1 VSQATLEIPEAQTVK
16 KSWWKR
22 LVPTLRAWIYIL
34 PAGLLMF
41 VITFFPQA
49 YQGWMAFTDYR
60 IKNLRFN
67 IFDSA
72 TWETFGPPFVGIE
85 NFIRVLT
92 SDLAIEN
99 YDFVRLLWFNA
110 SWTVSNVFFHVV
122 LGVIIAL
129 VLKSKDLKGRGFY
142 RAIFVLPWAIPG
154 LIIAFTWRNMFDRRF
169 GAINQMI
176 ELLNQWFGL
185 SLNSDI
191 RWLEASEAPLYGIP
205 GLTLALIVLAPLVI
219 YGLLSLFQSSR
230 SVWFKLL
237 ITALIAYVTY
247 GMVDTIMGAPLSY
260 WAVLIANI
268 WLGWPFMTV
277 IATGALQ
284 SIPEEMY
291 EASRIDGAS
300 GWQQIWNITLPMIRP
315 AMVPAIMVG
324 TIWTFNNFN
333 VIFFISQGGP
343 FGRTEL
349 LVTQAY
355 KLVFTQR
362 VYGIAA
368 AFSIVVFFVLLF
380 ITLAQNRVTR
390 ATEAY
395 YE

>member
-1 VSQATLEIPEAQTVK
+1 MSQAALDVQEPKPLT
-16 KSWWKR
+16 KSLWKR
-22 LVPTLRAWIYIL
+22 LVPSVRAWAYIF
-34 PAGLLMF
+34 PAGLLML
-41 VITFFPQA
+41 IISFFPQA
-49 YQGWMAFTDYR
+49 YQAWMAFTDYR
-60 IKNLRFN
+60 LKNLRFN
-67 IFDSA
+67 VFDQA
-72 TWETFGPPFVGIE
+72 TWATFGPPFVGLE
-85 NFIRVLT
+85 NFIKVLT

-99 YDFVRLLWFNA
+99 YDFARLLWFNA
-110 SWTVSNVFFHVV
+110 SWTVTNVFFHVI
-122 LGVIIAL
+122 LGIIIAL

-169 GAINQMI
+169 GAINQLI
-176 ELLNQWFGL
+176 ELANRWFGL

-191 RWLEASEAPLYGIP
+191 RWLEASEAPFYGVP
-205 GLTLALIVLAPLVI
+205 GLVLASIVLAPILI
-219 YGLLSLFQSSR
+219 YGLISLFQSSR
-230 SVWFKLL
+230 SSWIKLV
-237 ITALIAYVTY
+237 ITLVLAYVVY

-291 EASRIDGAS
+291 EASIMDGAS
-300 GWQQIWNITLPMIRP
+300 GWQQIWRITLPMIRP
-315 AMVPAIMVG
+315 AMIPAIMVG

-362 VYGIAA
+362 IYGVAA
-368 AFSIVVFFVLLF
+368 AFSIIVFFVLLS
-380 ITLAQNRVTR
+380 ITLIQNRVTR

-395 YE
+395 DE